1 METIRNGR
9 FVIEKLKSNG
19 HEAYYVGGC
28 VRDHLLGLEIRDIDI
43 TTSAKPFEVLKLF
56 KSEPTGL
63 KYGTIT
69 VLHEKVNIEVTTY
82 RVDGTYEDFRKPTEV
97 TLTDSKEEDVKRR
110 DFTINGLLMDEN
122 YEITDY
128 VGGQEDLQN
137 HIIRAIGNP
146 VERFNEDALRLLRAV
161 YFQTK
166 LGFQIDKDTRDAM
179 KENAHLITHLPNERV
194 LNETL
199 KILSGDYQLMGLK
212 TIETTGLS
220 KYLPGLEK
228 GINFIN
234 ENLKDRIFI
243 DSFFVLCFSLHGS
256 VPNDWKF
263 SNVHRNKY
271 QKSVELVLKNPE
283 IDALILY
290 NYGLEISL
298 LANKILFILG
308 KQKNQKNQ
316 IKTLFEALPI
326 NSVTD
331 LKVKGSDILSLT
343 EKKQGAWLSKLLDE
357 LVTKVLKKELVN
369 TYEDLMNYCRG
380 ILNEK

>member
-69 VLHEKVNIEVTTY
+69 VLHEKANIEVTTY

-122 YEITDY
+122 YDIIDY
-128 VGGQEDLQN
+128 VGGQEDLKN

-146 VERFNEDALRLLRAV
+146 SERFNEDALRLLRAV

-166 LGFQIDKDTRDAM
+166 LGFQIDKETRDAM

-199 KILSGDYQLMGLK
+199 KILSGEYQLMGLK
-212 TIETTGLS
+212 TLETTGLS
-220 KYLPGLEK
+220 NYLPGLEK
-228 GINFIN
+228 GIKFIN

-243 DSFFVLCFSLHGS
+243 DSFFVLCFSLNGS

-271 QKSVELVLKNPE
+271 QKSVELVLKNQE
-283 IDALILY
+283 VDALVLY

-316 IKTLFEALPI
+316 IKTLFEDLPI

-331 LKVKGSDILSLT
+331 LKVKGSDILTLT

-369 TYEDLMNYCRG
+369 NYEDLMNYCRG

>member
-256 VPNDWKF
+256 VPNDWK
-263 SNVHRNKY
+263 
-271 QKSVELVLKNPE
+271 
-283 IDALILY
+283 
-290 NYGLEISL
+290 
-298 LANKILFILG
+298 
-308 KQKNQKNQ
+308 
-316 IKTLFEALPI
+316 
-326 NSVTD
+326 
-331 LKVKGSDILSLT
+331 
-343 EKKQGAWLSKLLDE
+343 
-357 LVTKVLKKELVN
+357 
-369 TYEDLMNYCRG
+369 
-380 ILNEK
+380 LNWF

>member
-9 FVIEKLKSNG
+9 FVIEKLKANG

-28 VRDHLLGLEIRDIDI
+28 VRDHLLGLEIKDIDI
-43 TTSAKPFEVLKLF
+43 ATSAKPFEVSKLF

-69 VLHEKVNIEVTTY
+69 VLHERVNIEVTTY

-97 TLTDSKEEDVKRR
+97 ILVDSKEEDVKRR

-122 YEITDY
+122 YDVIDY
-128 VGGQEDLQN
+128 VGGKEDLQN

-146 VERFNEDALRLLRAV
+146 ADRFNEDALRLLRAI
-161 YFQTK
+161 YFQSK

-179 KENAHLITHLPNERV
+179 KESAHLITHLPNERI

-199 KILSGDYQLMGLK
+199 KMLAGDYQLMALK
-212 TIETTGLS
+212 TLETTGLS

-228 GINFIN
+228 GIHFIN
-234 ENLKDRIFI
+234 ENLKERIFI
-243 DSFFVLCFSLHGS
+243 DSFFVLCFALNES

-263 SNVHRNKY
+263 SNVHKNKY
-271 QKSVELVLKNPE
+271 AKAVELILKEQE
-283 IDALILY
+283 IDALTLY
-290 NYGLEISL
+290 GYGQEISL

-316 IKTLFEALPI
+316 IKTLFEELPI
-326 NSVTD
+326 KSVTD
-331 LKVKGSDILSLT
+331 LKVKGSDILTLT
-343 EKKQGAWLSKLLDE
+343 EKKQGAWLAKLLDE
-357 LVTKVLKKELVN
+357 LVVKVLKNELKNDREV
-369 TYEDLMNYCRG
+369 LMNYCRG
-380 ILNEK
+380 TLNEK